1 MTGVVDIVNF
11 NADASCLP
19 AAGWLAALHGDSR
32 SSLCQWLA
40 VYVEERRPVVMGFT
54 GATVADMAELNPEA
68 IELVNA
74 NPDIFE
80 IILRP
85 FSHDIALLRS
95 PAGFALN
102 VKAGRD
108 AIEHEFKN
116 VTRYYLP
123 AEFMLTNAQLH
134 HLERSGMRGT
144 FVNAARFND
153 ELRARIPCRPYL
165 VRAIFGS
172 TLRCIPINGALSD
185 AYLQSLHLWDVVAWN
200 QTLAEM
206 REDVAFSWRDGESF
220 LFVPDGIRRERAWLQ
235 GESRRVQRLFV
246 KDAEG
251 ALEFAEPPGSDPRV
265 YRSYP
270 VHSFSDWF
278 KEFRMLGFL
287 DRLAALEQKLE
298 TFDATATALW
308 LQAIN
313 SDVFSAVE
321 KDSPVIAL
329 RTGPNGDQGS
339 REIRWTIQRSER
351 GFEGE
356 EFLELLAEGADRARL
371 IAQSPAPHMEK
382 LRVRQRYL
390 EKTMKT

>member
-1 MTGVVDIVNF
+1 
-11 NADASCLP
+11 
-19 AAGWLAALHGDSR
+19 
-32 SSLCQWLA
+32 
-40 VYVEERRPVVMGFT
+40 
-54 GATVADMAELNPEA
+54 
-68 IELVNA
+68 
-74 NPDIFE
+74 
-80 IILRP
+80 
-85 FSHDIALLRS
+85 
-95 PAGFALN
+95 
-102 VKAGRD
+102 
-108 AIEHEFKN
+108 
-116 VTRYYLP
+116 
-123 AEFMLTNAQLH
+123 
-134 HLERSGMRGT
+134 
-144 FVNAARFND
+144 
-153 ELRARIPCRPYL
+153 
-165 VRAIFGS
+165 
-172 TLRCIPINGALSD
+172 
-185 AYLQSLHLWDVVAWN
+185 LQSLHLWDVVAWN

-206 REDVAFSWRDGESF
+206 RDDVTFSWRDGESF

-235 GESRRVQRLFV
+235 GESRRVQRSFLNDV
-246 KDAEG
+246 EAS
-251 ALEFAEPPGSDPRV
+251 LEFAEPPGSDARI

-356 EFLELLAEGADRARL
+356 EFLELLTAGPDRARV
-371 IAQSPAPHMEK
+371 IAQSPSPHMEK
-382 LRVRQRYL
+382 LRARQRYL
-390 EKTMKT
+390 DKTINKT